1 MSILNKIINNK
12 VIAVIRSTTSDD
24 LSPFID
30 VIVESG
36 INSIEITLTTP
47 NALSIIKQLRLN
59 YKSSILLGAGTVT
72 DLDSAKKSLDAGAE
86 FIVSPIYNF
95 EVINYLKKNRFP
107 IISGAFSPTE
117 IYNSYHAG
125 VDMIKIF
132 PANLLGLENFKSI
145 QGIMPNLLLMPTG
158 GLTSK
163 NARNWL
169 DAGADVL
176 GIGSSLIND
185 QIVSNKDFD
194 TLKLN
199 SQKIL
204 ESIK

>member
-1 MSILNKIINNK
+1 MSILNKIIDNK

-24 LSPFID
+24 LSSFID

-47 NALSIIKQLRLN
+47 NALSIIKQLRRN
-59 YKSSILLGAGTVT
+59 YKSSILLGAGTVM
-72 DLDSAKKSLDAGAE
+72 DLDSAKKGLDAGAE
-86 FIVSPIYNF
+86 FIVSPIYNI

-117 IYNSYHAG
+117 IYKSYHAG

-132 PANLLGLENFKSI
+132 PANLLGIENFKSI
-145 QGIMPNLLLMPTG
+145 QDIMPNIPLMPTG
-158 GLTSK
+158 GLTFE

-176 GIGSSLIND
+176 GIGSSLLND
-185 QIVSNKDFD
+185 QIVSNKDYD

>member
-47 NALSIIKQLRLN
+47 NALSVIKQLKSY
-59 YKSSILLGAGTVT
+59 YKGSILIGAGTVT
-72 DLDSAKKSLDAGAE
+72 NLDSAKKALDVGAE
-86 FIVSPIYNF
+86 YIVTPVLNM
-95 EVINYLKKNRFP
+95 EVIDYVKKSRFP
-107 IISGAFSPTE
+107 VISGALSPTE
-117 IYNSYHAG
+117 IYNSFHAG
-125 VDMIKIF
+125 SDMIKIF
-132 PANLLGLENFKSI
+132 PANLLGIENFKSI
-145 QGIMPNLLLMPTG
+145 QVIMPKLTLMPTG
-158 GLTSK
+158 GISSE
-163 NARNWL
+163 NAREWL
-169 DAGADVL
+169 NAGADVL
-176 GIGSSLIND
+176 GIGTSLIND
-185 QIVSNKDFD
+185 QIISNKDYD
-194 TLKLN
+194 KLKSN

>member
-12 VIAVIRSTTSDD
+12 VIAVIRSATGDD
-24 LSPFID
+24 LSSFID

-47 NALSIIKQLRLN
+47 NALSIIKQLRRN

-72 DLDSAKKSLDAGAE
+72 DLDSAKKGLDAGAE
-86 FIVSPIYNF
+86 FIVSPIYNI

-117 IYNSYHAG
+117 IYKSYHAG

-145 QGIMPNLLLMPTG
+145 QDIMPNLPLMPTG
-158 GLTSK
+158 GLTSE

-185 QIVSNKDFD
+185 QIVSNKDYD
-194 TLKLN
+194 KLKLN

>member
-47 NALSIIKQLRLN
+47 NALSVIKKLKSN
-59 YKSSILLGAGTVT
+59 YKGSILIGAGTVT
-72 DLDSAKKSLDAGAE
+72 DLDSAKKALDVGAE
-86 FIVSPIYNF
+86 YIVTPVLNM
-95 EVINYLKKNRFP
+95 EVIDYVKKSRFP
-107 IISGAFSPTE
+107 VISGAFSPTE
-117 IYNSYHAG
+117 IYNSFHAG
-125 VDMIKIF
+125 SDMIKIF
-132 PANLLGLENFKSI
+132 PANLLGIENFKSI
-145 QGIMPNLLLMPTG
+145 QVIMPKLTLMPTG
-158 GLTSK
+158 GISSE
-163 NARNWL
+163 NAREWL
-169 DAGADVL
+169 NAGADVL
-176 GIGSSLIND
+176 GIGTSLIND
-185 QIVSNKDFD
+185 QIISNKDYD
-194 TLKLN
+194 KLKSN

>member
-47 NALSIIKQLRLN
+47 NALSIIKQLRRN

-72 DLDSAKKSLDAGAE
+72 DLDSAKKSIDAGAE
-86 FIVSPIYNF
+86 FIVSPIYNI

>member
-1 MSILNKIINNK
+1 MSILNKIIDNK

-24 LSPFID
+24 LSSFID

-47 NALSIIKQLRLN
+47 NALSIIKQLRRN

-72 DLDSAKKSLDAGAE
+72 DLDSAKKGLDAGAE
-86 FIVSPIYNF
+86 FIVSPIYNI

-117 IYNSYHAG
+117 IYKSYHAG

-145 QGIMPNLLLMPTG
+145 QDIMPNLLSMPTG
-158 GLTSK
+158 GLTSE

-185 QIVSNKDFD
+185 QIVSNKDYD
-194 TLKLN
+194 KLKLN

>member
-1 MSILNKIINNK
+1 MSILNKIIDNK

-47 NALSIIKQLRLN
+47 NALSIIKQLKRN

-72 DLDSAKKSLDAGAE
+72 DLDSAKKGLDAGAE
-86 FIVSPIYNF
+86 FIVSPIYNI

-132 PANLLGLENFKSI
+132 PANLLSLENFKSI
-145 QGIMPNLLLMPTG
+145 QDIMPNIPLMPTG
-158 GLTSK
+158 GLTSE

-176 GIGSSLIND
+176 GIGSSLLND
-185 QIVSNKDFD
+185 QIVSNKDYD

-199 SQKIL
+199 LQKIL

>member
-1 MSILNKIINNK
+1 MSILNKIIDNK

-24 LSPFID
+24 LSSFID

-47 NALSIIKQLRLN
+47 NALSIIKQLRRN
-59 YKSSILLGAGTVT
+59 YKSSILLGAGTVM
-72 DLDSAKKSLDAGAE
+72 DLDSAKKGLDAGAE
-86 FIVSPIYNF
+86 FIVSPIYNI

-117 IYNSYHAG
+117 IYKSYHAG

-145 QGIMPNLLLMPTG
+145 QDIMPNLLSMPTG
-158 GLTSK
+158 GLTSE

-185 QIVSNKDFD
+185 QIVSNKDYD
-194 TLKLN
+194 KLKLN

>member
-47 NALSIIKQLRLN
+47 NALSVIKQLKSY
-59 YKSSILLGAGTVT
+59 YKGSILIGAGTVT
-72 DLDSAKKSLDAGAE
+72 NLNSAKKALDVGAE
-86 FIVSPIYNF
+86 YIVTPVLNM
-95 EVINYLKKNRFP
+95 EVIDYVKKSRFP
-107 IISGAFSPTE
+107 VISGAFSPTE
-117 IYNSYHAG
+117 IYNSFHAG
-125 VDMIKIF
+125 SDMIKIF
-132 PANLLGLENFKSI
+132 PANLLGIENFKSI
-145 QGIMPNLLLMPTG
+145 QVIMPKLTLMPTG
-158 GLTSK
+158 GISME
-163 NARNWL
+163 NAREWL
-169 DAGADVL
+169 NAGADVL

-185 QIVSNKDFD
+185 QIISNKDYD
-194 TLKLN
+194 KLKSN

>member
-47 NALSIIKQLRLN
+47 NALSVIKQLKSY
-59 YKSSILLGAGTVT
+59 YKGSILIGAGTVT
-72 DLDSAKKSLDAGAE
+72 DLDSAKKALDAGAE
-86 FIVSPIYNF
+86 YIVTPVLNM
-95 EVINYLKKNRFP
+95 EVIDYVKKSRFP
-107 IISGAFSPTE
+107 VISGAFSPTE
-117 IYNSYHAG
+117 IYNSFHAG
-125 VDMIKIF
+125 SDMIKIF
-132 PANLLGLENFKSI
+132 PANLLGIENFKSI
-145 QGIMPNLLLMPTG
+145 QVIMPKLTLMPTG
-158 GLTSK
+158 GISSE
-163 NARNWL
+163 NAREWL
-169 DAGADVL
+169 NAGADVL

-185 QIVSNKDFD
+185 QIISNKDYD
-194 TLKLN
+194 KLKSN

>member
-30 VIVESG
+30 LIVESG

-47 NALSIIKQLRLN
+47 NALSVIKQLKSY
-59 YKSSILLGAGTVT
+59 YKGSILIGAGTVT
-72 DLDSAKKSLDAGAE
+72 DLDSAKKALDAGAE
-86 FIVSPIYNF
+86 YIVTPVLNM
-95 EVINYLKKNRFP
+95 EVIDYVKKSRFP
-107 IISGAFSPTE
+107 VISGAFSPTE
-117 IYNSYHAG
+117 IYNSFHAG
-125 VDMIKIF
+125 SDMIKIF
-132 PANLLGLENFKSI
+132 PANLLGIENFKSI
-145 QGIMPNLLLMPTG
+145 QVIMPKLTLMPTG
-158 GLTSK
+158 GISME
-163 NARNWL
+163 NAREWL
-169 DAGADVL
+169 NAGADVL

-185 QIVSNKDFD
+185 QIISNKDYD
-194 TLKLN
+194 KLKSN

>member
-47 NALSIIKQLRLN
+47 NALSVIKKLKSN
-59 YKSSILLGAGTVT
+59 YKGSILIGAGTVT
-72 DLDSAKKSLDAGAE
+72 DLDSAKKALDVGAE
-86 FIVSPIYNF
+86 YIVTPVLNM
-95 EVINYLKKNRFP
+95 EVIDYVKKSRFP
-107 IISGAFSPTE
+107 VISGAFSPTE
-117 IYNSYHAG
+117 IYNSFHAG
-125 VDMIKIF
+125 SDMIKIF
-132 PANLLGLENFKSI
+132 PANLLGIENFKSI
-145 QGIMPNLLLMPTG
+145 QVIMPKLTLMPTG
-158 GLTSK
+158 GISSE
-163 NARNWL
+163 NAREWL
-169 DAGADVL
+169 NAGADVL

-185 QIVSNKDFD
+185 QIISNKDYD
-194 TLKLN
+194 KLKSN
-199 SQKIL
+199 SLKIL

>member
-47 NALSIIKQLRLN
+47 NALSVIKQLRRN

>member
-47 NALSIIKQLRLN
+47 NALSVIKQLKSY
-59 YKSSILLGAGTVT
+59 YKGSILIGAGTVT
-72 DLDSAKKSLDAGAE
+72 NLDSAKKALDVGAE
-86 FIVSPIYNF
+86 YIVTPVLNM
-95 EVINYLKKNRFP
+95 EVIDYVKKSRFP
-107 IISGAFSPTE
+107 VISGAFSPTE
-117 IYNSYHAG
+117 IYNSFHAG
-125 VDMIKIF
+125 SDMIKIF
-132 PANLLGLENFKSI
+132 PANLLGIENFKSI
-145 QGIMPNLLLMPTG
+145 QVIMPKLTLMPTG
-158 GLTSK
+158 GISSE
-163 NARNWL
+163 NAREWL
-169 DAGADVL
+169 NAGADVL

-185 QIVSNKDFD
+185 QIISNKDYD
-194 TLKLN
+194 KLKSN

>member
-47 NALSIIKQLRLN
+47 NALSVIKQLKSY
-59 YKSSILLGAGTVT
+59 YKGSILIGAGTVT
-72 DLDSAKKSLDAGAE
+72 NLDSAKKALDVGAE
-86 FIVSPIYNF
+86 YIVTPVLNM
-95 EVINYLKKNRFP
+95 EVIDYVKKSRFP
-107 IISGAFSPTE
+107 VISGAFSPTE
-117 IYNSYHAG
+117 IYNSFHAG
-125 VDMIKIF
+125 SDMIKIF
-132 PANLLGLENFKSI
+132 PANLLGIENFKSI
-145 QGIMPNLLLMPTG
+145 QVIMPKLTLMPTG
-158 GLTSK
+158 GISSE
-163 NARNWL
+163 NAREWL
-169 DAGADVL
+169 NAGADVL
-176 GIGSSLIND
+176 GIGTSLIND
-185 QIVSNKDFD
+185 QIISNKDYD
-194 TLKLN
+194 KLKSN

>member
-47 NALSIIKQLRLN
+47 NALSVIKQLKSY
-59 YKSSILLGAGTVT
+59 YKGSILIGAGTVT
-72 DLDSAKKSLDAGAE
+72 NLDSAKKALDVGAE
-86 FIVSPIYNF
+86 YIVTPVLNM
-95 EVINYLKKNRFP
+95 EVIDYVKKSRFP
-107 IISGAFSPTE
+107 VISGAFSPTE
-117 IYNSYHAG
+117 IYNSFHAG
-125 VDMIKIF
+125 SDMIKIF
-132 PANLLGLENFKSI
+132 PANLLGIENFKSI
-145 QGIMPNLLLMPTG
+145 QVIMPKLTLMPTG
-158 GLTSK
+158 GISME
-163 NARNWL
+163 NAREWL
-169 DAGADVL
+169 NAGADVL

-185 QIVSNKDFD
+185 QIISNKDYD
-194 TLKLN
+194 KLKSN

>member
-47 NALSIIKQLRLN
+47 NALSIIKQLRRN